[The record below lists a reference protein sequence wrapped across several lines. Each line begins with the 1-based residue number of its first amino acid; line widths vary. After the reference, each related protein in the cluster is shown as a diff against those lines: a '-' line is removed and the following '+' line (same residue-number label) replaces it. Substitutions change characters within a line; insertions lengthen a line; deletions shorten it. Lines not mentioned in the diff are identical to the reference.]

1 MGKLVDIITPLHKKS
16 KRNYIERMVNDKVRC
31 SEIARQFEFD
41 YWDGERGYGF
51 GGYKY
56 DGRWS
61 VVAKALI
68 DRYHLPSNAKI
79 LDVGCGKGFLLYEF
93 KKLLPQATVV
103 GIDISNHALK
113 DAKEEVRPFLKKLA
127 AQDKY
132 PFADKEFDLVFSN
145 TTLHNLLNFDLKK
158 AVQEIQRVGK
168 NKFICVEAYRNV
180 EELFNLQCWALTAEV
195 FLRPEEW
202 VWLYKEYGYT
212 GDYEFIYFE

>member
-1 MGKLVDIITPLHKKS
+1 MGELVNIITPLHKKA

-31 SEIARQFEFD
+31 SEIARQYEFD
-41 YWDGERGYGF
+41 YWDGDRGYGF

-56 DGRWS
+56 DGRWA
-61 VVAKALI
+61 VVAQALI

-79 LDVGCGKGFLLYEF
+79 LDVGCGKGFLLFEL

-113 DAKEEVRPFLKKLA
+113 DAKEEVKPFLKKLA

-132 PFADKEFDLVFSN
+132 PYADKEFDLVYSN

-158 AVQEIQRVGK
+158 AVQEIERVGK

-202 VWLYKEYGYT
+202 VWLYHEYGYT

>member
-1 MGKLVDIITPLHKKS
+1 
-16 KRNYIERMVNDKVRC
+16 
-31 SEIARQFEFD
+31 
-41 YWDGERGYGF
+41 
-51 GGYKY
+51 
-56 DGRWS
+56 
-61 VVAKALI
+61 LI
-68 DRYHLPSNAKI
+68 DRYKLPANAKI

-93 KKLLPQATVV
+93 KQLLPQATVV
-103 GIDISNHALK
+103 GIDISDHALK
-113 DAKEEVRPFLKKLA
+113 DAKEEVKPFLKKLA

-158 AVQEIQRVGK
+158 AIMEIERVGK
-168 NKFICVEAYRNV
+168 NKYICVEGYRNV

>member
-1 MGKLVDIITPLHKKS
+1 MGELINVITPLHKKA

-31 SEIARQFEFD
+31 SQIAREFEFD
-41 YWDGERGYGF
+41 YWDGDRGYGF

-61 VVAKALI
+61 VVAQALI
-68 DRYHLPSNAKI
+68 NRYHLASNAKI

-93 KKLLPQATVV
+93 KKLLPQSTVV
-103 GIDISNHALK
+103 GIDVSNHALK
-113 DAKEEVRPFLKKLA
+113 EAKEEVKPFLRKLA

-145 TTLHNLLNFDLKK
+145 TTLHNLLNYDLKK

-168 NKFICVEAYRNV
+168 NKYICVEAYRNV

-202 VWLYKEYGYT
+202 VWLYQEYGYT

>member
-1 MGKLVDIITPLHKKS
+1 
-16 KRNYIERMVNDKVRC
+16 MVNDKVRC
-31 SEIARQFEFD
+31 SEISRRYDFD
-41 YWDGERGYGF
+41 YWDGDRGYGF

-56 DGRWS
+56 DGRWA

-68 DRYHLPSNAKI
+68 DRYRLASNAKI

-93 KKLLPQATVV
+93 TKLLPHTTVA

-113 DAKEEVRPFLKKLA
+113 DAKEEVKPFLKKMA

-158 AVQEIQRVGK
+158 AVQEIERVGK
-168 NKFICVEAYRNV
+168 NKYVCVESYRSV